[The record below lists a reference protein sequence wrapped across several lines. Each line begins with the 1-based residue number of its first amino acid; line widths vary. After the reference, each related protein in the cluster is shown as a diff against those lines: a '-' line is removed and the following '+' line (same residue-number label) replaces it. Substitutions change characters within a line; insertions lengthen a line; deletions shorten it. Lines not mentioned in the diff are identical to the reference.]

1 MSAVKMALKKPTIE
15 ERESSALHVVVLD
28 EFDAIARK
36 RTGSSSTEGG
46 ASRDSVVNQLLAL
59 IDGVAPLPRPTL
71 VIALTNRR
79 ELVDDAVLRP
89 GRLEVQ
95 VEVGKPN
102 VEGRAAILGIHA
114 SKMRK
119 SGRLALLSVLGEGCA
134 DGAAA
139 GDDAP
144 LCDVDAAEDGEN
156 FCDDATFDSWVL
168 DLAAKTEGFSGA
180 ALAGV
185 VRAAVARALDRAV
198 SAGDPQSCRVYRTDF
213 DAAIAD
219 LRTSSLEL
227 EELDKQYAASE
238 EGRSDAAAPD
248 GDERV
253 YV

>member
-1 MSAVKMALKKPTIE
+1 MDKFVGESEARLRALFSSPLAVPPLPGQFQGDPTIE

-119 SGRLALLSVLGEGCA
+119 SGRSLALGARRGRR
-134 DGAAA
+134 GAAAPA

-144 LCDVDAAEDGEN
+144 LCDVDAASDGET
-156 FCDDATFDSWVL
+156 FCDDSTFDSWSSTSPRRPT
-168 DLAAKTEGFSGA
+168 ASQG
-180 ALAGV
+180 ALADV
-185 VRAAVARALDRAV
+185 VARRLWQPRQRSRRATRRAAASTGPTLTRR
-198 SAGDPQSCRVYRTDF
+198 SRT
-213 DAAIAD
+213 
-219 LRTSSLEL
+219 
-227 EELDKQYAASE
+227 
-238 EGRSDAAAPD
+238 
-248 GDERV
+248 
-253 YV
+253 